1 MSLQPQLYFLLFI
14 LLISV
19 ELQQKISL
27 TKAVEKL
34 AIIDC
39 QLQVSCWNYIH
50 WYQQKDGETLKRIL
64 YADINDGS
72 TKGNDAGDEFKS
84 EKKGSNHF
92 ALKINKLKKEH
103 LAMYYCACWDYN
115 SSSTVNINTEALY
128 KNCRV
133 KAPTLFGYLPSKKD
147 EKKSDG
153 HGKQTM
159 LCQASGMFPDLVKF
173 AWKKKDAGK
182 WGDVSEGDV
191 VEQRNDGQEVT
202 VTSMLIVDK
211 DKARNDDYQCTVLF
225 NRLLL

>member
-1 MSLQPQLYFLLFI
+1 MDGA
-14 LLISV
+14 V

-103 LAMYYCACWDYN
+103 SAMYYCACWV
-115 SSSTVNINTEALY
+115 SGSTVSLKTEA
-128 KNCRV
+128 
-133 KAPTLFGYLPSKKD
+133 PHKKIQ
-147 EKKSDG
+147 SF
-153 HGKQTM
+153 
-159 LCQASGMFPDLVKF
+159 L
-173 AWKKKDAGK
+173 
-182 WGDVSEGDV
+182 
-191 VEQRNDGQEVT
+191 QR
-202 VTSMLIVDK
+202 
-211 DKARNDDYQCTVLF
+211 
-225 NRLLL
+225 